1 MTFKHVQFE
10 DSAIMRS
17 LEKVAQEKGL
27 IKPEPLTKTAAAKK
41 TDLTPTTSLLDNVL
55 KLCSGLRER
64 GFEKQA
70 NDLEG
75 HLVNYKVAQ
84 TLYETSPEKGE
95 DVIHAAHPKGSHKL
109 EGLDAENDGAVVE
122 DILDQMTK
130 TIQMIE
136 KKPTGK
142 LSNTKAISA
151 VKLVL
156 GAPPSPPVADG
167 SERLYAIATD
177 AIEKFRAIYDTIK
190 MGMGDDAGSNDQY
203 FNMLKDILDRK
214 ATYKQQGAT
223 ALHGDFAASLTDTMN
238 DLHNLE
244 PSYFNLPWEHSAF
257 SPDQQQRW
265 ANVKKY
271 IPLLK
276 KYADRFHAAV
286 SQIMTLEGKEQ
297 TVQDME
303 DVKQLDPENEVVNKL
318 NDLLSRLQ
326 QYAPKVSKYNAGASF
341 VNDESAEIK
350 ALIDKLNQEG
360 ESPELS
366 TEVAS
371 KEKEVNDFAA
381 SWQKVLA

>member
-109 EGLDAENDGAVVE
+109 EGLDASDDGAVVE
-122 DILDQMTK
+122 DILDQHAK
-130 TIQMIE
+130 NLQMIE

-142 LSNTKAISA
+142 LSTAKAINA
-151 VKLVL
+151 VKQVL
-156 GAPPSPPVADG
+156 GQDMP
-167 SERLYAIATD
+167 ATKSVD
-177 AIEKFRAIYDTIK
+177 QMGIK
-190 MGMGDDAGSNDQY
+190 ELIS
-203 FNMLKDILDRK
+203 
-214 ATYKQQGAT
+214 
-223 ALHGDFAASLTDTMN
+223 
-238 DLHNLE
+238 
-244 PSYFNLPWEHSAF
+244 SAF
-257 SPDQQQRW
+257 QD
-265 ANVKKY
+265 
-271 IPLLK
+271 L
-276 KYADRFHAAV
+276 
-286 SQIMTLEGKEQ
+286 Q
-297 TVQDME
+297 TVQNIAKQSGGLTGIVLYW
-303 DVKQLDPENEVVNKL
+303 VKGRIDLTGKLAMTPLNILSVNDINDAIDAVNAVSRNLHPNALHNYLPDFLNKGISTDALWEKLSQRLDGAKLKLQAAASKLADAQVNPENDVGPVVSKL

-360 ESPELS
+360 ASPALS
-366 TEVAS
+366 AEVAS
-371 KEKEVNDFAA
+371 KEKEVNDFAT